1 MRNLTLFFALFL
13 VSTVDGIAQGCS
25 QCKLLA
31 EQSSGLDESSFAS
44 NLNFGILYLMLFPYL
59 ILMFLFR
66 KPIIR
71 FFRSL
76 ITPRNTAN

>member
-1 MRNLTLFFALFL
+1 MRNSSILILLFL
-13 VSTVDGIAQGCS
+13 VSSADAIAQGCS
-25 QCKLLA
+25 QCRLLA

-44 NLNFGILYLMLFPYL
+44 NMNFGILYLMLFPYL

-71 FFRSL
+71 FIRSL
-76 ITPRNTAN
+76 MPPKKSVQ